1 MAGETWEG
9 TGRDLTGCIPN
20 YWGPFAADPPLA
32 TDEQKLPGDTYFNT
46 TTRQMKM
53 VDTTRRVWITLGTP
67 KIFDDF
73 TGAAFDTFKWTADV
87 AGAGVCAM
95 QVGVNSRQNG
105 MLLLRDIGAGGD
117 NHSGLNAGT
126 NRSLQRSQL
135 TLMNFRVMLSTVAQ
149 ARGTRVSAILVNN
162 RAGGFGAVGDWFGFE
177 LAVVAGGTGPNWQI
191 KSSVGGAAV
200 VVVNSGVPAV
210 AAVVTD
216 LTIVIYLNVA
226 YLYINGVYVG
236 TISAANLTALQLEPI
251 LYVDDGGAAT
261 GAVDCEADLV
271 AAYQ

>member
-9 TGRDLTGCIPN
+9 VGRDLTGCIPN
-20 YWGPFAADPPLA
+20 YWGPFAADPPLE
-32 TDEQKLPGDTYFNT
+32 TDQQKLPGDLYFNT

-53 VDTTRRVWITLGTP
+53 VDTTRRAWITLGEP
-67 KIFDDF
+67 KIHDEF
-73 TGAAFDTFKWTADV
+73 TGAALNVFKWTPDT

-95 QVGVNSRQNG
+95 QVGANSRVNG
-105 MLLLRDIGAGGD
+105 MLLLRDSGAGGD

-135 TLMNFRVMLSTVAQ
+135 TLMNFRVQLSTVLQ
-149 ARGTRVSAILVNN
+149 ANGTRVSAILMNN

-191 KSSVGGAAV
+191 KSSIGGAAV
-200 VVVNSGVPAV
+200 VVVNSGVAAV
-210 AAVVTD
+210 AGVVTD

-236 TISAANLTALQLEPI
+236 SISAANLTALQLEPV
-251 LYVDDGGAAT
+251 LYVDDGAAAA
-261 GAVDCEADLV
+261 GAVDCEVDLV